1 MLIFVEKNGI
11 MVPILKRRSR
21 KEGTIESYRW
31 MLFQKESAGYDKTDK
46 HIGKKIRR
54 LKGDKKVRSKRYKKT
69 YEFKD
74 EKYSPELIRKY
85 EDPEYA
91 KAAEKYERQAR
102 RKQTGRSKND
112 MPPVKLQHLRVRGNV
127 VRAVQK
133 KKKYRLNKKKTV
145 SQYTGFSAF
154 IGGVWLRLL
163 FLSDEEFR
171 QG

>member
-1 MLIFVEKNGI
+1 M
-11 MVPILKRRSR
+11 
-21 KEGTIESYRW
+21 
-31 MLFQKESAGYDKTDK
+31 
-46 HIGKKIRR
+46 
-54 LKGDKKVRSKRYKKT
+54 RSKRYKKT

-102 RKQTGRSKND
+102 RKQTGRSKKRHAASEVTAPTGKGKRSARSKKRRNIASIRK
-112 MPPVKLQHLRVRGNV
+112 KLFRNILALVLLL
-127 VRAVQK
+127 AVFG
-133 KKKYRLNKKKTV
+133 
-145 SQYTGFSAF
+145 SGF
-154 IGGVWLRLL
+154 